1 MKIEAKK
8 IQLNSVAS
16 AREMIIWGLI
26 LVVVLGLGAKQFFA
40 PLSKKVET
48 AQSQLLAKQMELE
61 AYKKFLKGG
70 NAANKKSLEGM
81 DLNRQNMAQKVKDA
95 FGRVNMSP
103 DVVVSELLS
112 ALTNPAYAKAALL
125 EKFNFSGEKKQSGYS
140 EMNLDLKLAGTYNGT
155 AQYLSFIRQLP
166 YLIRI
171 DSITIKNKEGENS
184 QGKVE
189 VTAKAVLYVGE
200 QKAMENVAVNSS
212 RSDMATDLLVEIMGG
227 KTANTPFSAQPRE
240 MSNWSLHELKLTS
253 TMAGGAR
260 PTALIN
266 GKVFTLGDEIADFRI
281 VEVRPREVVLERG
294 DVRHILKIDENENYG
309 ADSAPFITHSS
320 ESVPNANAALSQ
332 NPSATPPAAEEAQ
345 APPNPENP
353 ANSGTAGGDPD
364 PNAEKKTENSA
375 LAGGGSGS
383 SGGGSGGEGA
393 SGGSN
398 AAEMNQEQKDRMKAI
413 DAERG
418 VLTGHRDGQSEEA
431 VEGGEG
437 GQNPGGNGPRRSR
450 LDPNSVED
458 VEGVPYDDLEEVF
471 DPPLGDFS
479 I

>member
-200 QKAMENVAVNSS
+200 QKALENVAVNSS

-309 ADSAPFITHSS
+309 ADSAPFITHSA
-320 ESVPNANAALSQ
+320 ESVPNPNAALSQ
-332 NPSATPPAAEEAQ
+332 NPSATPPATEEAQ
-345 APPNPENP
+345 TPPNPENP
-353 ANSGTAGGDPD
+353 ANSGDAD

-383 SGGGSGGEGA
+383 SSGGTGGEGA

-398 AAEMNQEQKDRMKAI
+398 AAEMSQEQRDRMKAI

-418 VLTGHRDGQSEEA
+418 VLTGNRDAQGEQVAGDGQ
-431 VEGGEG
+431 EG
-437 GQNPGGNGPRRSR
+437 GQDAGDNPSRRTR

-458 VEGVPYDDLEEVF
+458 VEGVPFDELEEVLEY
-471 DPPLGDFS
+471 PLGDLNT
-479 I
+479 